1 MKQILR
7 ASLVVLT
14 LAAMYAGFSTP
25 APAMT
30 STTSAIVVSGIDP
43 TPTTP
48 TTGGGGKGNATGID
62 PTPTTPT
69 TGGGQG

>member
-14 LAAMYAGFSTP
+14 LAGVYAGFSTP

-30 STTSAIVVSGIDP
+30 NPHSAIITSGIDP
-43 TPTTP
+43 APTTP
-48 TTGGGGKGNATGID
+48 TTGGGSGGTGKGGVV
-62 PTPTTPT
+62 TTKV
-69 TGGGQG
+69 Q

>member
-1 MKQILR
+1 MKQIFR

-14 LAAMYAGFSTP
+14 LAGVYAGFSTP

-30 STTSAIVVSGIDP
+30 NPHNAITVSDTGGSP

-48 TTGGGGKGNATGID
+48 TYPGTGQTSPSNPKTN
-62 PTPTTPT
+62 
-69 TGGGQG
+69 